1 MTIRDKLEIGLDPDA
16 GSRRDNVP
24 PEQREE
30 KKEDIA
36 IAERAKEERKTHEPV
51 LIPEED
57 PRRVP

>member
-1 MTIRDKLEIGLDPDA
+1 MTVRDKLEIGLDPDA

-24 PEQREE
+24 AEQREE
-30 KKEDIA
+30 TKEDIA
-36 IAERAKEERKTHEPV
+36 IAERAKAERKNHERV

>member
-24 PEQREE
+24 PEQRED

-36 IAERAKEERKTHEPV
+36 IAEHAKEERKKHEPV